1 MGKSYKNLLLSTFA
15 FMVCF
20 AAWTINGV
28 LITFL
33 VDNGV
38 YKWDSSQTGL
48 LLGAPILTGALLR
61 LPMGTLSDRY
71 GGKYI
76 LGAILLLS
84 AVPIYFLSFADNY
97 TSFLLLGLGYGIS
110 GSSFAA
116 GVAYTSVWFPQN
128 KQGTVLGIFGGGT
141 LGAALTTFIAP
152 TLLKNFTEGGS
163 NLDNWRRLPEYYAIG
178 LIIMGIIFLVFA
190 NNKRAAQEPRS
201 LIQLLSPLKQI
212 RVWRFGLYY
221 FLVFGSFVALSQ
233 WLIGYYLNVYSTS
246 LITAGLLATLFS
258 FPAAII
264 RAAGGLISDKFGAR
278 KVLYWVFGLS
288 CVCSFLLIFPRM
300 EVYTPGSGI
309 SAVKSGTVSFV
320 SDTLIIIDE
329 QKYNL
334 KIAGN
339 QTHVEADQQETKD
352 LDNKTFIFPTKQTW
366 TQPVVK
372 AGDKVDKRQI
382 IAKGVT
388 RVYFQANMWVFT
400 GIIFVI
406 AILWGIGSAAVY
418 KHIPTYFPK
427 EVGVVGGM
435 VGVLGA
441 LGGFFLPIV
450 FGFLLELTGLWT
462 TMWILLVAL
471 SAVCL
476 TWMHNVISK
485 MMKQEVPDLIRK
497 IEHH

>member
-1 MGKSYKNLLLSTFA
+1 
-15 FMVCF
+15 MVCF

-48 LLGAPILTGALLR
+48 LLGAPILTGAILR
-61 LPMGTLSDRY
+61 LPMGTLADRY

-76 LGAILLLS
+76 LGVILLLS
-84 AVPIYFLSFADNY
+84 AVPLYFLSFADSF
-97 TSFLLLGLGYGIS
+97 TSFLLLGLGYGIT

-128 KQGTVLGIFGGGT
+128 KQGTVLGIFGAGT

-152 TLLKNFTEGGS
+152 TLLKNFTGGGIT
-163 NLDNWRRLPEYYAIG
+163 LDNWRRLPEYYAIG

-190 NNKRAAQEPRS
+190 NNKKAAQEPKT
-201 LIQLLSPLKQI
+201 ITKLLSPLKQI

-334 KIAGN
+334 KITGN
-339 QTHVEADQQETKD
+339 QTHVEADEQESND

-372 AGDKVDKRQI
+372 IGDKVDKRQI

-476 TWMHNVISK
+476 IWMHKVISK